1 MVKKDGVIIVTLP
14 HLKKMFPLFYQKC
27 LSSQLKKAE
36 YLTLGIIVS
45 LLQIH
50 KQVSLERLATVWSYP
65 VLFESRRRSFQRFL
79 KLGNLRI
86 ENLWFPIVKY
96 ILRSHFKKQQVLRLA
111 LDRTQWRLNN
121 LFVVSLIWEQRAI
134 PLYWQLLC
142 KRGCSNIQEQQ
153 ALLQPV
159 LRLLKDYEIILLG
172 DREFG
177 SVKLAKWLTD
187 KGIKFVLRVKQ
198 ERYIQSAG
206 QEYQQLHELG
216 LIPGVGFYLTGVK
229 VTKQLGFGSFD
240 VAAYWRKKYRERS
253 ASQGWYLLTN
263 VGSLKLALA
272 SFKCR
277 SGIEA
282 MFKDCKTGGY
292 NLENCHVC
300 DERLKSLVLLIAF
313 AYTCAFL
320 RGRQIKRMG
329 VQKYVGRVQESGR
342 MVRRHSSFWVGLYSQ
357 YWVTATEFCQAQ
369 ISELMSIRPNK
380 RPFFQKGI
388 RARNLM
394 MSTL

>member
-1 MVKKDGVIIVTLP
+1 M
-14 HLKKMFPLFYQKC
+14 
-27 LSSQLKKAE
+27 
-36 YLTLGIIVS
+36 
-45 LLQIH
+45 QIH
-50 KQVSLERLATVWSYP
+50 KQVSIERLATVWSYP

-86 ENLWFPIVKY
+86 KNLWFPSFKY
-96 ILRSHFKKQQVLRLA
+96 ILRSHFKKQQVLILA
-111 LDRTQWRLNN
+111 LGRTQWRLNN

-134 PLYWQLLC
+134 PLYWQLLS

-198 ERYIQSAG
+198 ERYIQSEG
-206 QEYQQLHELG
+206 QEYQPLHELG
-216 LIPGVGFYLTGVK
+216 LIPGMGFYLRGVK
-229 VTKQLGFGSFD
+229 VTKQQGFGKFD
-240 VAAYWRKKYRERS
+240 VAAYWRRKYRARS

-263 VGSLKLALA
+263 VGNLKLALA
-272 SFKCR
+272 SFKCG

-292 NLENCHVC
+292 NLENCHAC
-300 DERLKSLVLLIAF
+300 KERLKSLVLLIAL
-313 AYTCAFL
+313 AYSCAIL
-320 RGRQIKRMG
+320 RGRQIKWMG
-329 VQKYVGRVQESGR
+329 VHKYVGRLKESGR
-342 MVRRHSSFWVGLYSQ
+342 TVRRHSSFWIGLYGQSL
-357 YWVTATEFCQAQ
+357 VTATEFCQNLVA
-369 ISELMSIRPNK
+369 ELISIRTNK

-388 RARNLM
+388 RAMKLIL
-394 MSTL
+394 STL

>member
-1 MVKKDGVIIVTLP
+1 VVKKDGVIIVTLP

-263 VGSLKLALA
+263 VGSLKLAIA